1 MKSSPKKNHSQDS
14 HDAPQAPHGGRD
26 TKPMP
31 SLVYNEVHFEENNDP
46 NDRPSHRPH
55 HDIDDERLIH
65 QSLNYHRS
73 DSPLLPTN
81 NPPPPRGAWGYVWVA
96 VSLVMVF
103 VIGVWVY
110 SLPGKINLSS
120 WRETGE
126 YKLVRQTQNRWGT
139 NFSSSTEEMLNEI
152 DVSPLA
158 QAIAALNASST
169 APLTSTATG
178 ISSST
183 SSTIKNSSTT
193 PALLQASSTLKK

>member
-1 MKSSPKKNHSQDS
+1 MKSSPKKNSSQDA
-14 HDAPQAPHGGRD
+14 HETPAGGRD

-31 SLVYNEVHFEENNDP
+31 SLVYNQVHFDETSDS
-46 NDRPSHRPH
+46 NDRPNHRPH

-81 NPPPPRGAWGYVWVA
+81 NPPPPRGAWGYVWLA

-139 NFSSSTEEMLNEI
+139 NFSSSTEEMLNQI

-158 QAIAALNASST
+158 KAIAALNASST
-169 APLTSTATG
+169 APLASTTTN

-183 SSTIKNSSTT
+183 STTIKISSTT
-193 PALLQASSTLKK
+193 AASLQASTTLKK